1 MWYDPTT
8 GEAMKQP
15 VERRLAAIL
24 AADVT
29 GYSRLMGA
37 DEEGTLERLKAH
49 RRELVDPKIREHR
62 GRIVKTTGDGM
73 LVEFPSVV
81 DAVRCAVEIQRAM
94 TDRNVETP
102 EDKRITFRTGIN
114 LGDVIIDH
122 EDIYGDGVNIAA
134 RLEAL
139 AEPGGICISR
149 VVRDQIRDK
158 LPYPF
163 EDMGEQSVKNIA
175 RPVRVFAMGAAAVAS
190 TPLVAAQAQPGPAR
204 HRMLPGRAV
213 IAASL
218 VTGIGIGVAAWWAWP
233 NADSSPVSVQVPT
246 SPQSPPAV
254 ASTEAKAAPRLSIV
268 VLPFASLSNDPEQ
281 EYFADGITD
290 DLTTDLSHISDS
302 FVIARTT
309 AFTYKGKP
317 VDVKQIGRE
326 LGVRYVLE
334 GSVRRAGDQV
344 QVNVQLIDAE
354 SGAHIWADRFDTNRA
369 NLAKAQDNIVGR
381 LARTLRLEIVEAAA
395 RRIERGPPANPDAGD
410 YVMRGWAWY
419 WRPVTLTTLQ
429 EAQGAF
435 ERALE
440 IEPQSIEAK
449 IGLATAL
456 SEGVA
461 NGLSRSR
468 ERDQARSEKL
478 LIEVFE
484 YGTNNSRAY
493 FAQGRLRRLQNRLTE
508 SRIELEKA
516 IALDRNDA
524 GSILQLGITL
534 LFLGQ
539 PEAALPQLER
549 ALQLNPGASGS
560 VFYFYYWLGQCQLLL
575 GHADEAIDLL
585 KKSRAANPRMWWI
598 HLMLAA
604 ALGFKGDVDEA
615 SAVLAESL
623 KLKPEIRSMAQL
635 RANYPAFHH
644 DPQYVALRERTMEAG
659 LRRAGL
665 ADE

>member
-354 SGAHIWADRFDTNRA
+354 TGAHIWADRFDTNRA

-395 RRIERGPPANPDAGD
+395 RRIERGRPANPDAGD